1 MWDLGHDSFVITGDW
16 NLSNNTWL
24 AAVWL
29 TETCLLCPGVHECA
43 ETQHGT
49 SQPPRPV
56 CFCGAPGSTGLIC
69 NNLFKFLAVSRQTRN
84 SMHAFLQ
91 EKESRRWSFLLTRQL
106 PAALEER
113 IIQRCMWLLPATG
126 WIESGSPGSRRLV
139 GFSRWMSLFPFILE
153 GCIFFPPALKTTQLL
168 EWWDAGGG
176 RLLECHSYTWSSYF
190 WFLLQ
195 EEKLKCIQRFGNVF
209 FYLKFVTSDIHASK

>member
-49 SQPPRPV
+49 SQPPHPV

-113 IIQRCMWLLPATG
+113 TTRRCMWHLPTMG
-126 WIESGSPGSRRLV
+126 WTRPPLPRSPRQERY
-139 GFSRWMSLFPFILE
+139 SRW
-153 GCIFFPPALKTTQLL
+153 
-168 EWWDAGGG
+168 WDL
-176 RLLECHSYTWSSYF
+176 RSFC
-190 WFLLQ
+190 
-195 EEKLKCIQRFGNVF
+195 KLDLSG
-209 FYLKFVTSDIHASK
+209 L